1 MIDVLMW
8 DLLYSGAGAALG
20 AVCLFGIMWLAD
32 WP

>member
-1 MIDVLMW
+1 VIDALLL

-20 AVCLFGIMWLAD
+20 AVCVFGLMWLAD